1 MPAKMQVK
9 KMTLPVDVEDDS
21 YRFYKTLNMDIELK
35 PDEHNQ
41 WDMVFENGDIN
52 NVSGQDSLRNAICI
66 AIMTR
71 YKELKHNQLYDDF
84 GCRVHELIKA
94 NKSSM
99 VEYKL
104 ELFIEETV
112 SRMRR
117 VQKVNWLNITDNPK
131 GNIYKYHVDFNV
143 TSINDKIVEG
153 RVNL

>member
-1 MPAKMQVK
+1 M
-9 KMTLPVDVEDDS
+9 LPIDVEDEG
-21 YRFYKTLNMDIELK
+21 YRFFKTLNEDIKLS

-41 WDMVFENGDIN
+41 WDMIFENGDIVN
-52 NVSGQDSLRNAICI
+52 LTGIDSLRNAICI

-71 YKELKHNQLYDDF
+71 YKELKHNQLYTDF

-104 ELFIEETV
+104 EVFIEETLTQ
-112 SRMRR
+112 MRR
-117 VQKVNWLNITDNPK
+117 VQKVNWINITNNPK
-131 GNIYKYHVDFNV
+131 GNNFKYQVDFNV

-153 RVNL
+153 RVQL

>member
-1 MPAKMQVK
+1 M
-9 KMTLPVDVEDDS
+9 LPIDVEDEG
-21 YRFYKTLNMDIELK
+21 YRFFKTLNEDIKLS

-41 WDMVFENGDIN
+41 WDMVFENGDIVN
-52 NVSGQDSLRNAICI
+52 LTGIDSLQNAICI

-104 ELFIEETV
+104 ELFIEETL

-117 VQKVNWLNITDNPK
+117 VQKINWINITNNPK
-131 GNIYKYHVDFNV
+131 GNNFKYQVDFNV
-143 TSINDKIVEG
+143 TSINDKIVVG
-153 RVNL
+153 RLQL

>member
-1 MPAKMQVK
+1 M
-9 KMTLPVDVEDDS
+9 LPIDVEDEG
-21 YRFYKTLNMDIELK
+21 YRFFKTLNEDIKLS

-41 WDMVFENGDIN
+41 WDMVFENGDIVN
-52 NVSGQDSLRNAICI
+52 LTGIDSLQNAICI

-104 ELFIEETV
+104 ELFIEETL

-117 VQKVNWLNITDNPK
+117 VQKVNWINITNNPK
-131 GNIYKYHVDFNV
+131 GNNFKYQVDFNV
-143 TSINDKIVEG
+143 TSINDKIVVG
-153 RVNL
+153 RLQL